1 MTIKVEL
8 KPETEA
14 WLVAGAQARGISV
27 EEYAESLLRDAI
39 TLQSEGSGQLSVRE
53 VRAMLTSIAEGS
65 DKLPKLPTTAF
76 TRESFYEGGQ

>member
-53 VRAMLTSIAEGS
+53 VRAMLASIAEGS

-76 TRESFYEGGQ
+76 TRESFYERGQ